1 MPAVACPVLPGWKTK
16 GKKVQAE
23 RSDVGMIEDLMAA
36 GFLPVV
42 HGDAVLDDEQG
53 CAILSGDA
61 IAQRLCEA
69 LPRVHSC
76 VFVTNVWGVFD
87 RPPSAFC
94 VAFCSGCCATRT
106 RQSRDAAHDDTE
118 RKDMTHWVGG

>member
-1 MPAVACPVLPGWKTK
+1 M
-16 GKKVQAE
+16 QEE

-87 RPPSAFC
+87 WPPSARLVDHPLQWYEAAKGG
-94 VAFCSGCCATRT
+94 VAGLLQFV
-106 RQSRDAAHDDTE
+106 AAASAL
-118 RKDMTHWVGG
+118 RPA